1 MERYGLIMS
10 IIGLKK
16 EKCVGC
22 NACVRACPAGDANI
36 AHIDDEGILRIEI
49 DDSKCIKCGA
59 CITACS
65 HNARY
70 FQDDIDQFL
79 SDLKAG
85 QEIAVIA
92 APSIKIAFEGN
103 WRHALQWLQ
112 NQGVK
117 GIYDVSYGADICTW
131 AHLRYIEKHPDA
143 KLISQPCAAVV
154 NYIQHHKP
162 ELLPHLSPIQS
173 PMMCIA
179 IYMRKVLGFK
189 GKIAAISPCIAKI
202 DEFHET
208 GNIINYNVTMEHLR
222 QYFEENNINLP
233 AIKVYSNFEF
243 DDHQGLEGAI
253 YPKPG
258 GLMKNLLI
266 HSPEME
272 IVTSEGT
279 DKLYKDLDRYSSE
292 STRWLP
298 TVFDVLNCEN
308 GCNGGP
314 ATGVHY
320 NCFTMND
327 IMHDVERYARKIRKA
342 NTTKKGI
349 DKQFDE
355 FDKNLNI
362 NDYMRTYKSFAA
374 NSNKVTE
381 AEIEKAYL
389 QLDKHTDMEKS
400 FDCHSC
406 GFKSCREMA
415 IAIARGINE
424 KENCHQYMMK
434 SIRNERQKVDSVN
447 NEVLAMNNELVEI
460 FGRLTDNILKVTKE
474 TAIIR
479 DIGKSSSSEMANVAE
494 YMNDLKVLNES
505 ISGSLEHI
513 NSSVKQYNVMTQ
525 DVEKI
530 SGKINLLSLNAA
542 IEAARA
548 GEAGRG
554 FSVVASNIR
563 ELSESSRASVGNA
576 QENDESIQSAINEV
590 NHIVRK
596 FSDTTTE
603 LLEAV
608 QISIDNVNKTTEK
621 STMIEESMNTVSLI
635 AKRVQEVIE
644 QTNKILN

>member
-279 DKLYKDLDRYSSE
+279 DKLYKDLDR
-292 STRWLP
+292 
-298 TVFDVLNCEN
+298 
-308 GCNGGP
+308 
-314 ATGVHY
+314 
-320 NCFTMND
+320 
-327 IMHDVERYARKIRKA
+327 
-342 NTTKKGI
+342 
-349 DKQFDE
+349 
-355 FDKNLNI
+355 
-362 NDYMRTYKSFAA
+362 
-374 NSNKVTE
+374 NS
-381 AEIEKAYL
+381 
-389 QLDKHTDMEKS
+389 
-400 FDCHSC
+400 
-406 GFKSCREMA
+406 
-415 IAIARGINE
+415 
-424 KENCHQYMMK
+424 
-434 SIRNERQKVDSVN
+434 
-447 NEVLAMNNELVEI
+447 
-460 FGRLTDNILKVTKE
+460 
-474 TAIIR
+474 
-479 DIGKSSSSEMANVAE
+479 
-494 YMNDLKVLNES
+494 
-505 ISGSLEHI
+505 
-513 NSSVKQYNVMTQ
+513 
-525 DVEKI
+525 
-530 SGKINLLSLNAA
+530 
-542 IEAARA
+542 
-548 GEAGRG
+548 
-554 FSVVASNIR
+554 
-563 ELSESSRASVGNA
+563 
-576 QENDESIQSAINEV
+576 
-590 NHIVRK
+590 
-596 FSDTTTE
+596 
-603 LLEAV
+603 
-608 QISIDNVNKTTEK
+608 
-621 STMIEESMNTVSLI
+621 
-635 AKRVQEVIE
+635 
-644 QTNKILN
+644 

>member
-1 MERYGLIMS
+1 MPIL
-10 IIGLKK
+10 
-16 EKCVGC
+16 
-22 NACVRACPAGDANI
+22 
-36 AHIDDEGILRIEI
+36 HILMTKGILRIEI

-576 QENDESIQSAINEV
+576 KENDESIQSAINEV

>member
-1 MERYGLIMS
+1 MS
-10 IIGLKK
+10 IIGLKR

-36 AHIDDEGILRIEI
+36 ARINDEGNLIIEI

-59 CITACS
+59 CISACS

-70 FQDDIDQFL
+70 FQDDTSKFL
-79 SDLKAG
+79 EDLKSG
-85 QEIAVIA
+85 IEIAVIA

-131 AHLRYIEKHPDA
+131 AHLRYLEKNPDA

-154 NYIQHHKP
+154 NYIQRHKP
-162 ELLPHLSPIQS
+162 ELLPHLSPVQS

-179 IYMRKVLGFK
+179 IYIRKVLGFT

-202 DEFHET
+202 DEFRET
-208 GNIINYNVTMEHLR
+208 GNIINYNVTMEHLKE
-222 QYFEENNINLP
+222 YFEKNGISLP
-233 AIKVYSNFEF
+233 SIKVYSEFEF
-243 DDHQGLEGAI
+243 NEHQGLEGAI

-266 HSPEME
+266 HAPEME
-272 IVTSEGT
+272 VVTSEGT
-279 DKLYKDLDRYSSE
+279 GKLYKDLDRYSSE
-292 STRWLP
+292 NSRWLP

-320 NCFTMND
+320 NCFTMSD

-342 NTTKKGI
+342 NTTKKGV
-349 DKQFDE
+349 DKQFAE
-355 FDKNLNI
+355 FDHKLNL
-362 NDYMRTYKSFAA
+362 NDYMRTYKPLTG
-374 NSNKVTE
+374 NLRKITE
-381 AEIEKAYL
+381 ADIEKAYL
-389 QLDKHTDMEKS
+389 ILDKHTDMEKS

-406 GFKSCREMA
+406 GFRSCREMA
-415 IAIARGINE
+415 VAIAKGINE

-434 SIRNERQKVDSVN
+434 SIRNERQKATSVN
-447 NEVLAMNNELVEI
+447 NEVLDMNNELVEI
-460 FGRLTDNILKVTKE
+460 FGKLTENINQVTKE
-474 TAIIR
+474 TGIIR
-479 DIGKSSSSEMANVAE
+479 DIGEASCNEMANVAE
-494 YMNDLKVLNES
+494 YMNDLKTLNES
-505 ISGSLEHI
+505 IAGSLEHI
-513 NSSVKQYNVMTQ
+513 NSSVKKYNVMTQ

-563 ELSESSRASVGNA
+563 GLSESSRASVSSA
-576 QENDESIQSAINEV
+576 RENDESIQSAIDEV
-590 NHIVRK
+590 NDIIIK
-596 FSDTTTE
+596 FSETTTE
-603 LLEAV
+603 LLAAV
-608 QISIDNVNKTTEK
+608 QASIDNVNKTTEK

-635 AKRVQEVIE
+635 AQHVEEVIE
-644 QTNKILN
+644 KTNRILN

>member
-1 MERYGLIMS
+1 MS

-36 AHIDDEGILRIEI
+36 AHLSNDGNLIIEI
-49 DDSKCIKCGA
+49 DDNKCIKCGA
-59 CITACS
+59 CISACS

-70 FQDDIDQFL
+70 FRDDIDQFL
-79 SDLKAG
+79 KDLKSG
-85 QEIAVIA
+85 TEIAIIA

-112 NQGVK
+112 NQGVH

-131 AHLRYIEKHPDA
+131 AHLRYLEKHPDA

-154 NYIQHHKP
+154 NYIQRHKP
-162 ELLPHLSPIQS
+162 ELIPHLSPVQS

-179 IYMRKVLGFK
+179 IYIRNVLGFK

-202 DEFHET
+202 DEFRET
-208 GNIINYNVTMEHLR
+208 GNIINYNVTMEHLK
-222 QYFEENNINLP
+222 QYFEENNISLP
-233 AIKVYSNFEF
+233 AIKVYSEFEF
-243 DDHQGLEGAI
+243 NEHQGLEGAI

-279 DKLYKDLDRYSSE
+279 DKLYKDLERYCSE
-292 STRWLP
+292 NSRWLP

-320 NCFTMND
+320 NCFTMSD

-342 NTTKKGI
+342 NTSKKGV
-349 DKQFDE
+349 DKQFAE
-355 FDKNLNI
+355 FDQKLNL
-362 NDYMRTYKSFAA
+362 NDYMRTYKPLAGIQR
-374 NSNKVTE
+374 KITE
-381 AEIEKAYL
+381 ADIEKAYL
-389 QLDKHTDMEKS
+389 ILDKHTDMDKT

-415 IAIARGINE
+415 IAIAKGINE

-434 SIRNERQKVDSVN
+434 SIRNERQKVTSVN
-447 NEVLAMNNELVEI
+447 NEVLDMNNELVEI
-460 FGRLTDNILKVTKE
+460 FGRLTDNINQVKKE
-474 TAIIR
+474 TVIIR
-479 DIGKSSSSEMANVAE
+479 DTGKASSKEMANVAE
-494 YMNDLKVLNES
+494 YMNNLQVLNES
-505 ISGSLEHI
+505 IAVSLEHI
-513 NSSVKQYNVMTQ
+513 NSSVKNYNIMTQ

-563 ELSESSRASVGNA
+563 GLSESSRASVSSA
-576 QENDESIQSAINEV
+576 RENDESIQSAINEV
-590 NHIVRK
+590 NDIIRK
-596 FSDTTTE
+596 FSETTNE
-603 LLEAV
+603 LLTAV
-608 QISIDNVNKTTEK
+608 QASIDNVNRTTEK
-621 STMIEESMNTVSLI
+621 SQTIEEAMNTVSLI
-635 AKRVQEVIE
+635 ARHVEEVIE
-644 QTNKILN
+644 KTNKILN